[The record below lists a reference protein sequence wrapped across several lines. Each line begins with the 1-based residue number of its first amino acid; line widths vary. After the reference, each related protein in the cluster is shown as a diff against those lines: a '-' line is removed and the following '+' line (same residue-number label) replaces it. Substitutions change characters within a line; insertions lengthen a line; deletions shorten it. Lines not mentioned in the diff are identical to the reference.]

1 MARVIGQAF
10 TAAYKEFLRSSGVSD
25 ETLEEA
31 EYAHILNAQTIP
43 QAEVE
48 TLSDRSKLK
57 KVGFIVNIGY

>member
-1 MARVIGQAF
+1 M
-10 TAAYKEFLRSSGVSD
+10 TE

-31 EYAHILNAQTIP
+31 EYAHILSAQTMP

-57 KVGFIVNIGY
+57 KVSCTQTFPGPSGQACQSLVSDKS

>member
-1 MARVIGQAF
+1 MQARQVARVIGQAF
-10 TAAYKEFLRSSGVSD
+10 TAAYKEFLKSSGVTE

-31 EYAHILNAQTIP
+31 EYTHILNAQTIP

-57 KVGFIVNIGY
+57 KVG